1 MKIDMLHFGVKIFD
15 AAVSRLDLI
24 LAGVRGGIHSEEYLW
39 LLVGSLCD
47 HPPSLQQEEG
57 IPWSLYSHPETCLSS
72 LA

>member
-24 LAGVRGGIHSEEYLW
+24 LGGEGWYTFWRVPVAIGWESVW
-39 LLVGSLCD
+39 N
-47 HPPSLQQEEG
+47 PPSLQQEEG